1 MSKGF
6 LLSLGTIPKRASSLL
21 FLESKEAMRSDL
33 MGCKFVS
40 LLSLLHEGG
49 HVLFSNIP
57 HKFPL
62 HATLAFFLTDAAVG
76 LEVVCQTLIA
86 QFLPAWTILQVV
98 QDLLV
103 EET

>member
-1 MSKGF
+1 
-6 LLSLGTIPKRASSLL
+6 
-21 FLESKEAMRSDL
+21 
-33 MGCKFVS
+33 MGGLVH
-40 LLSLLHEGG
+40 L
-49 HVLFSNIP
+49 SNIP

-86 QFLPAWTILQVV
+86 QFLPAWTILQVA

-103 EET
+103 EQT